1 MLKSRLYMTLTVLV
15 RWECMLASASSTS
28 VVPLQLRHTVLYRSG
43 QDGEV
48 GTVRDDVTTKVL
60 QDTTR

>member
-1 MLKSRLYMTLTVLV
+1 MTLTVLV
-15 RWECMLASASSTS
+15 RWECKLASASSTS
-28 VVPLQLRHTVLYRSG
+28 VVPSQLRHTVLYRSG